1 MNETNQSEI
10 DLGEQNIDEYKN
22 LRTSIAFIIE
32 GVLLPILATFGII
45 GNLLC
50 VWTFNKKDVE
60 LKPSFANLLK
70 CLSIFDTVFLAC
82 ILLQYSLPTLSEEY
96 YIWVLPYITP
106 YTLPIIHI
114 SLTGSV
120 YSVVAVAVERFIT
133 VCFPFRKCQMW
144 NGLGYIIPIILFSI
158 LYNLVKFF
166 EIETIYLTHEE
177 WVTYDNGTNIST
189 TTVFPWLNATNLRR
203 DPAYA
208 EYVVFV
214 LNFLVMGLLP
224 VLLLSCLNF
233 MIYRSISRA
242 TTTHNNISSAH
253 RRDNTMAR
261 LLMAIVIVFLSCH
274 STKIIVNFYEALQMV
289 RFGKLSEHPEW
300 IMLLVKVNHL
310 LLTINSATNIV
321 IYSYKDFK
329 FRSVL
334 CSVFRRKKSF
344 TSFRTSM
351 RSSFGSTRYR
361 SRLHS
366 RVNGSSLYN
375 QHSTSNSDQARTVDT
390 SLKDSLME
398 SSTSRNFVV
407 ENGSNDGKL
416 KCDIQHSVGNT
427 VTHV

>member
-10 DLGEQNIDEYKN
+10 DLEDQNIDEYKN
-22 LRTSIAFIIE
+22 LRTTAAFIIE
-32 GVLLPILATFGII
+32 GVLLPILATFGIV

-70 CLSIFDTVFLAC
+70 CLSIFDTVFLVC

-133 VCFPFRKCQMW
+133 VCFPFQQCQMW

-189 TTVFPWLNATNLRR
+189 TIIYPWLNATNLRR
-203 DPAYA
+203 DPAYS

-214 LNFLVMGLLP
+214 LNFIVMGLLP
-224 VLLLSCLNF
+224 VLLLSGLNF
-233 MIYRSISRA
+233 LIYRSISRA
-242 TTTHNNISSAH
+242 TATHNNISSAH

-289 RFGKLSEHPEW
+289 RFGTLSEHPGW

-310 LLTINSATNIV
+310 LLTINSAINIV

-334 CSVFRRKKSF
+334 FSAFRRKKSF

-361 SRLHS
+361 SRFNS
-366 RVNGSSLYN
+366 RVNGNSLYN
-375 QHSTSNSDQARTVDT
+375 QHSSSNSDQARTVET

-398 SSTSRNFVV
+398 STSSRNFVV
-407 ENGSNDGKL
+407 ENGVSVKHT
-416 KCDIQHSVGNT
+416 CDIQPCVVDT
-427 VTHV
+427 ITHV

>member
-1 MNETNQSEI
+1 MNVTNFTEI
-10 DLGEQNIDEYKN
+10 DLADKTDEEYKH
-22 LRTSIAFIIE
+22 LRASAAFIIE
-32 GVLLPILATFGII
+32 GVLLPILATLGIV

-70 CLSIFDTVFLAC
+70 CLSIFDTIFLIC

-120 YSVVAVAVERFIT
+120 YSVVAVAVERFLT
-133 VCFPFRKCQMW
+133 VCFPFQQCQMW
-144 NGLGYIIPIILFSI
+144 NGLGYIIPIIMFSI

-177 WVTYDNGTNIST
+177 WNTLDNGTNIST
-189 TTVFPWLNATNLRR
+189 TIIYPWLNATDLRR
-203 DPAYA
+203 DPAYS

-214 LNFLVMGLLP
+214 LNFIVMGLLP
-224 VLLLSCLNF
+224 VLLLSGLNF

-242 TTTHNNISSAH
+242 TKTHNNISSAH

-261 LLMAIVIVFLSCH
+261 LLMAIVIVFLCCH

-289 RFGKLSEHPEW
+289 RFGTLSEHPGW
-300 IMLLVKVNHL
+300 IMLLVKMNHL

-334 CSVFRRKKSF
+334 ISAFRRKKSF
-344 TSFRTSM
+344 NTFGTSI

-361 SRLHS
+361 SRYNS
-366 RVNGSSLYN
+366 RVNGESLCQHNSSI
-375 QHSTSNSDQARTVDT
+375 NSEQARTQDT
-390 SLKDSLME
+390 SLKESLVE
-398 SSTSRNFVV
+398 NTISRNFVV
-407 ENGSNDGKL
+407 ENGVTVKQT
-416 KCDIQHSVGNT
+416 CDIQPAMMDC
-427 VTHV
+427 VTHL